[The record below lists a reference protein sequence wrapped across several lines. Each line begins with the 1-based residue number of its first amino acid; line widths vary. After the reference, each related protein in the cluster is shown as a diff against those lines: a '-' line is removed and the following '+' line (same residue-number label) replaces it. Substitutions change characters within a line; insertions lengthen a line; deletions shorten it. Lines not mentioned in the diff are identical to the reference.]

1 MKIEEVVYA
10 NLLDTYK
17 NLLTPNKA
25 EIADLYFSCDL
36 SLSEIA
42 EIKNCT
48 RQSVLDAIK
57 TVKNELDGFESAVGF
72 NAYKRKINEFY
83 ETLPEDEKQTLKRI
97 LEK

>member
-1 MKIEEVVYA
+1 MKIEETLYSE
-10 NLLDTYK
+10 LLDLYK
-17 NLLTPNKA
+17 GLLTPLKG
-25 EIADLYFSCDL
+25 EIAEMYFSCDL

-57 TVKNELDGFESAVGF
+57 TVKTELDAFENAVGF
-72 NAYKRKINEFY
+72 KAYKHKVDKIIEK
-83 ETLPEDEKQTLKRI
+83 LSEDEKEKLKGI